1 MYETPL
7 AHEPQVALI
16 EERATFAI
24 NAARALEIAGYQ
36 VWCYTHV
43 REMASDFVTTT
54 PDIILLDSEQP
65 QHFDAWGVASQLYE
79 LGCLTIMYTSHADA
93 LCEVGLTLRGR
104 AFAGGIA
111 KPCSPRDL
119 VHLVDLLWQRHLR
132 HRKG

>member
-1 MYETPL
+1 MQDISHD
-7 AHEPQVALI
+7 HEPQIALI

-36 VWCYTHV
+36 VQCYAHV
-43 REMASDFVTTT
+43 KEMAKDFLNTI
-54 PDIILLDSEQP
+54 PDIILLDSEQA

-111 KPCSPRDL
+111 KPCLPCDL
-119 VHLVDLLWQRHLR
+119 VHLVDLLWQRHVRL
-132 HRKG
+132 HKD